1 MLRHMAK
8 SKIHGATVTMTEL
21 HYEGSITLPLDLME
35 AADILPGER
44 VQVVNLSNG
53 ERLETY
59 TIAGERAST
68 TICLNGPAARL
79 AVVGDR
85 VHIISYALYP
95 DEEARTLDVTTV
107 RVDKHNQL
115 IPGGSH
121 CAAETERG

>member
-21 HYEGSITLPLDLME
+21 HYEGSITLPLDLLE

-59 TIAGERAST
+59 TIAGERASS
-68 TICLNGPAARL
+68 IVCLNGPAARL
-79 AVVGDR
+79 AIVGDR
-85 VHIISYALYP
+85 VHIISYAYYT
-95 DEEARTLDVTTV
+95 DEEARSLEVNTV
-107 RVDKHNQL
+107 RVDKQNQL
-115 IPGGSH
+115 ISAGR
-121 CAAETERG
+121 ERG